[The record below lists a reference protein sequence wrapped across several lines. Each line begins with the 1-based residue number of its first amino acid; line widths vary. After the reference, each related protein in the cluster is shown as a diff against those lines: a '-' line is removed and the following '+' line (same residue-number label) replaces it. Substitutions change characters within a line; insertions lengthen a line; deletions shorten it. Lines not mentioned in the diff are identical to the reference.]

1 MFLLCIPSG
10 QGYRFHANAN
20 PSKRPLHP
28 RYIYAIHPVSR
39 QRHHIQLEADEDA
52 SPTVLSRVQ
61 AFLPELAA
69 SNADLLQRARE
80 DPSSVDIESVNAED
94 PQYIEMVRTHIMH
107 APCPFPPSRRTW
119 RRHSSIS
126 HTHPTHMRLLRRT
139 SDWECSSI
147 VASRSRASQLPT
159 WTSIGTCRCP
169 PQMMTTAMV
178 PRPRPPH
185 HQIPLQIR
193 TQARTK
199 MRIAMAT
206 IQTRTLTSS
215 LRPPHNPPLRVPS
228 SPCPNAGSEQGSR
241 R

>member
-94 PQYIEMVRTHIMH
+94 PQYIEMVRT
-107 APCPFPPSRRTW
+107 
-119 RRHSSIS
+119 
-126 HTHPTHMRLLRRT
+126 
-139 SDWECSSI
+139 
-147 VASRSRASQLPT
+147 
-159 WTSIGTCRCP
+159 
-169 PQMMTTAMV
+169 
-178 PRPRPPH
+178 
-185 HQIPLQIR
+185 
-193 TQARTK
+193 
-199 MRIAMAT
+199 
-206 IQTRTLTSS
+206 
-215 LRPPHNPPLRVPS
+215 
-228 SPCPNAGSEQGSR
+228 
-241 R
+241 

>member
-1 MFLLCIPSG
+1 MPILADGRCI
-10 QGYRFHANAN
+10 HAIYT
-20 PSKRPLHP
+20 L
-28 RYIYAIHPVSR
+28 YIQFSR
-39 QRHHIQLEADEDA
+39 QRHRTRLEADADA

-94 PQYIEMVRTHIMH
+94 PQYIEMVRTYIMH

-119 RRHSSIS
+119 RRHSSI
-126 HTHPTHMRLLRRT
+126 THPTHTRLLRRT
-139 SDWECSSI
+139 SGWECSST

-199 MRIAMAT
+199 MQIAMAT
-206 IQTRTLTSS
+206 IQTRTSTSS
-215 LRPPHNPPLRVPS
+215 PRPPHNPPLRVPS